1 MAAAKPSN
9 SGPIDGSCQQNKVWR
24 IWPFSLRLQYDKKK
38 KKKNLNAKKKKN
50 SYIEQTFGDF
60 FSSHL
65 NLNLLKSMKAKHCW
79 HP

>member
-38 KKKNLNAKKKKN
+38 NKKKLNAKKKK
-50 SYIEQTFGDF
+50 
-60 FSSHL
+60 
-65 NLNLLKSMKAKHCW
+65 K
-79 HP
+79 